1 MLQKFAFLR
10 RMPKE
15 MGVQIVQ
22 RTVVGPTVIDK
33 EHVVGLPAGKTVPDL
48 AAVYEVRDGLIV
60 RVWFPPTH

>member
-1 MLQKFAFLR
+1 
-10 RMPKE
+10 
-15 MGVQIVQ
+15 VQIVQ

-33 EHVVGLPAGKTVPDL
+33 EHVVGLPSGKTVPDL